1 MLAVLLEFGDE
12 RRKVA
17 VPGDDD
23 ERVDVLLGIGQVH
36 GVDAQ
41 ANVGRIFAGLR
52 AARNL
57 DQLDGR
63 FVQRGRVFLE
73 AVPVCAAISETPTR
87 DPAVTIGRAR
97 IVATVTSGNLLP
109 PGSNIFVSAQDS
121 DPVDQFGYMQAPF
134 SDCISGADVGA
145 GEPVLRGNVLVRDH
159 NGIAK

>member
-1 MLAVLLEFGDE
+1 MRRVAWFAIVSMLSCGTSLFAQGRDVAAGGGQSVTYVFGFSVTKSPTSEDVRGHIYIKNLLSG
-12 RRKVA
+12 A
-17 VPGDDD
+17 
-23 ERVDVLLGIGQVH
+23 
-36 GVDAQ
+36 
-41 ANVGRIFAGLR
+41 
-52 AARNL
+52 
-57 DQLDGR
+57 
-63 FVQRGRVFLE
+63 FLE